1 MSNDK
6 TNGLP
11 NKLFGATGKYPQGHL
26 NDDDEGELRIG
37 IGVSE
42 GKVVINFGTPVVWI
56 GFDADQA
63 IELAC
68 HILGTAKKIKD
79 EVYNEKDL
87 ESSK

>member
-1 MSNDK
+1 MTDDK
-6 TNGLP
+6 NNENMRG
-11 NKLFGATGKYPQGHL
+11 KFFGATGKFPQGHL
-26 NDDDEGELRIG
+26 NEDDEGELKIG

-63 IELAC
+63 VELAC

-79 EVYNEKDL
+79 ELPHMGEQT
-87 ESSK
+87 